1 MNTIKTILKNLGP
14 GLLFASMAIGT
25 SHLVLSTKA
34 GAQYG
39 WIMVIPIIL
48 ANLLKYPFFEFGIRY
63 TNVTGK
69 SIIEGYSNRG
79 KGYLWLYAF
88 ITLATSIASPAAL
101 CSIAAGLL
109 INILGIHDVAITT
122 VALGLFVF
130 NSIILII
137 GKYKL
142 LETTLK
148 FLIPIL
154 FGALLVTTVLVINKG
169 QISPIAN
176 FNAPEIFNETGI
188 LFLIVLIGW
197 MPTAVEGSSW
207 LSLWSA
213 EKYKVDHKKP
223 PLKEALQEFNLGYI
237 LTAVLAIFF
246 LTIGCMTLY
255 ASGTELSGNATIFA
269 DQVINLFS
277 THIGNWAYVFI
288 AISAFATMYSTCLT
302 QHDAIARVSV
312 DIIGLLVDEH
322 EKFKGRKY
330 YASSIII
337 IAVMSIVVLY
347 AFGANMGLI
356 LAVATA
362 TSFVL
367 APIVGYMNL
376 KNVLSNEVPVN
387 QKPKRG
393 LQFLTYLGILFL
405 SLLSIYYGWILIF

>member
-1 MNTIKTILKNLGP
+1 MNKFKTILKNLGP

-63 TNVTGK
+63 TNITGK

-154 FGALLVTTVLVINKG
+154 FTALLVTTVLVINKG

-237 LTAVLAIFF
+237 MTAVLAIFF

-255 ASGTELSGNATIFA
+255 GSGTELSGNATIFA

-277 THIGNWAYVFI
+277 SHIGNWAYVFI

-337 IAVMSIVVLY
+337 IAVMSIIVLY
-347 AFGANMGLI
+347 ALSANMGLI

-376 KNVLSNEVPVN
+376 KNVMSNEIPKDY
-387 QKPKRG
+387 KPKRG

-405 SLLSIYYGWILIF
+405 SLLAIYYGWILIF